1 MPLTFDTVQNHK
13 NIMNYVYYDHFTNQT
28 KFQIEKN
35 FLQHTFCALRQTFFM
50 QKENNLYETNKNDSI

>member
-28 KFQIEKN
+28 KFEIEIKLSTTYILCIETN
-35 FLQHTFCALRQTFFM
+35 VLM